1 MTSEERLA
9 TWARLAAAGLV
20 QGEPPPLSRP
30 RAPWYVRL
38 MQGGSGWLAAMLLLG
53 FAGGMFPALFEEGPA
68 ALLGGAAA
76 CVAAALTFRASPDS
90 DFAGQLGFAV
100 SLAGQALIAHGLW
113 ELLGSRLGVL
123 AAAMAGVMTVL
134 FVLVPQFLHRV
145 WSAWSALS
153 FAWLALLD
161 GGLGPLVPGL
171 LSGAF
176 AAVWLAEAQPA
187 CFGAWLR
194 PAGWGLAAA
203 VVQLPVAGWLLWD
216 LGAPT
221 LDRIGV
227 SPSGAVTRAG
237 VVLSAAVLVAVVF
250 RLLAREGIA
259 LGSRPGVGALG
270 AAVVL
275 GAATLKAPDL
285 APAIV
290 VLLIGFAVGSREL
303 TGLGILALLAFLSRF
318 YYVLDATLL
327 EKSLLMVALG
337 AVLLLAWGFVR
348 WAWPHGGGERHA

>member
-1 MTSEERLA
+1 MSADDHRA
-9 TWARLAAAGLV
+9 TWKRLAAAGLV
-20 QGEPPPLSRP
+20 QGEPPPPAASRS
-30 RAPWYVRL
+30 PWYVRL

-53 FAGGMFPALFEEGPA
+53 FAGGMFPALFEEGSA

-113 ELLGSRLGVL
+113 ELLGGRLGVL
-123 AAAMAGVMTVL
+123 AAAMAGVMAVL

-153 FAWLALLD
+153 FAWLAFLD

-171 LSGAF
+171 LTGAF
-176 AAVWLAEAQPA
+176 AAVWLGEANPA
-187 CFGAWLR
+187 RFREWLR
-194 PAGWGLAAA
+194 PAGWGLALA
-203 VVQLPVAGWLLWD
+203 VVQFPIAGWLLWD
-216 LGAPT
+216 LVAPIH
-221 LDRIGV
+221 DGIAPPHSRAV
-227 SPSGAVTRAG
+227 DWSGAF
-237 VVLSAAVLVAVVF
+237 LSAGVLVAVVV
-250 RLLAREGIA
+250 RLLAREGRA
-259 LGSRPGVGALG
+259 LTSQLGVAALA

-275 GAATLKAPDL
+275 GVATLKAPDL
-285 APAIV
+285 APALV
-290 VLLIGFAVGSREL
+290 VVLIGFAVGSREL
-303 TGLGILALLAFLSRF
+303 TGLGILALLAFLAHF
-318 YYVLDATLL
+318 YYALHATLL

-348 WAWPHGGGERHA
+348 WAWPHRGGEEHA